1 MSLLLVALIGLL
13 SGLLVLIAA
22 PLVSSNLLDD
32 DRVVQWYHSMA
43 MRCRGATGILMRE
56 GDGRNVSLESITME
70 HGMWTTSVDGETR
83 HFADPDSKTG
93 RSYGVP
99 FAILDEQTG
108 QVIEPADAELGEIL
122 KRKNERDE
130 LIRTHGDRPAFESLA
145 AVPTDDHRLVE
156 LADARHCVTS
166 SETAALF
173 DRVKEFTKFGQSMF
187 GDRSTTELVA
197 ILGSVAAGAGTV
209 IIMLELLG
217 GGSGGGGPPGTEL
230 VSGVVLPAAVGETVV
245 MLL

>member
-1 MSLLLVALIGLL
+1 
-13 SGLLVLIAA
+13 
-22 PLVSSNLLDD
+22 
-32 DRVVQWYHSMA
+32 
-43 MRCRGATGILMRE
+43 
-56 GDGRNVSLESITME
+56 ME

-108 QVIEPADAELGEIL
+108 QVLEPADAELGEIL
-122 KRKNERDE
+122 KRKDERDE
-130 LIRTHGDRPAFESLA
+130 LIRTHGDQPAYEALA
-145 AVPTDDHRLVE
+145 AVPTDDRRLVE

-173 DRVKEFTKFGQSMF
+173 DRVKEFTTFAQSLF
-187 GDRSTTELVA
+187 DSRSTTELVA

-217 GGSGGGGPPGTEL
+217 GGSGGGGGPPPGTEL
-230 VSGVVLPAAVGETVV
+230 TSGVVLPPSVVETVV